1 MKREKYS
8 TVFFTWN
15 LDLSSELFFDFYI
28 SCISSFGKLTAPLCI
43 KVHTGEEGN
52 RNYLRPDYLKDF
64 IHRIDPDEEKVEPTI
79 VECNTA
85 YEGSRNTTEKHLKL
99 LDDHEWTKYFKCDI
113 LDSEGPDKV
122 LPVKNY
128 IRIDK
133 NYVGKHIENYKSCIV
148 ISHFKAHPMGGFGG
162 ALKQLSIGFASSK
175 GKEYIHGF
183 GNFEAG
189 KKSLQDVKSV
199 NQNAFIESMADA
211 ASSIVNYFKN
221 NIVFI
226 NILKNIAES
235 CDCDSN
241 APLPCMDDIGILIS
255 ADPVAIDQASI
266 NLIKKANDKGKD
278 KIINRI
284 ESKNGEYI
292 LECAQKIGIGNR
304 SYNLLEVE

>member
-1 MKREKYS
+1 MREKFS
-8 TVFFTWN
+8 TVFFTRN
-15 LDLSSELFFDFYI
+15 LDLSSELFFEFYL
-28 SCISSFGKLTAPLCI
+28 SCINSINKFKAPLCI

-52 RNYLRPDYLKDF
+52 RNFLQPDYLKEF
-64 IHRIDPDEEKVEPTI
+64 IYKIDPDKEEKEPTI

-99 LDDHEWTKYFKCDI
+99 LDKHNWTKYFKCDI

-122 LPVKNY
+122 LPVKNH

-133 NYVGKHIENYKSCIV
+133 NYVGKNIEKYNSCIV

-162 ALKQLSIGFASSK
+162 SLKQLSIGFASSK

-189 KKSLQDVKSV
+189 KKSLQNVKSV

-211 ASSIVNYFKN
+211 ASSIVDYFKN
-221 NIVFI
+221 NILFI
-226 NILKNIAES
+226 NILKNISES
-235 CDCDSN
+235 CDCDVN
-241 APLPCMDDIGILIS
+241 APLPCMDDIGVLIS
-255 ADPVAIDQASI
+255 TDPVAIDQASI
-266 NLIKKANDKGKD
+266 NLIEKANDNGKE
-278 KIINRI
+278 KILDRIN
-284 ESKNGEYI
+284 SKNGDYI
-292 LECAQKIGIGNR
+292 LECAQRIGIGKR